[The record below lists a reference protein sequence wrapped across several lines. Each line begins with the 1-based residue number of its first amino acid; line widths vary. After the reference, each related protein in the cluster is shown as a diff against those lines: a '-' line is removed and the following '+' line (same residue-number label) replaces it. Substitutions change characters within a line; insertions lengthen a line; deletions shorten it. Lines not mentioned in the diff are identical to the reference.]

1 MPAIIFFLS
10 DRHSIIEVMNAFDK
24 FSLFFGL
31 KSNAAKCGIT
41 GISTLKGVSLALSGM
56 DWIGL
61 IKTMKIL
68 GIHFSYNKET

>member
-24 FSLFFGL
+24 FSLFSGL

-56 DWIGL
+56 DCIGL
-61 IKTMKIL
+61 TKNNENFRYTFFL
-68 GIHFSYNKET
+68 